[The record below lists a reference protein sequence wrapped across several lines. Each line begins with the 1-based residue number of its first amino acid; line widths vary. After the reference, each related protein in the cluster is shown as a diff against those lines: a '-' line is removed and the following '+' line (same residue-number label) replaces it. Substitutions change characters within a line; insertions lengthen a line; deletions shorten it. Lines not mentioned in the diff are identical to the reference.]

1 MTIEPDKGLGQE
13 VVEMAEKS
21 RRSGNCEICGNPPS
35 PYPNWI
41 IGQGHAYHVGCVTKA
56 YDAMLKERSK

>member
-1 MTIEPDKGLGQE
+1 MSEPTIGDDVLEAVGKAQ
-13 VVEMAEKS
+13 K
-21 RRSGNCEICGNPPS
+21 SGNCEICGKPPS

-56 YDAMLKERSK
+56 YDAMIAQRKK